1 MNRFGPG
8 QMLAWRRVLAANDN
22 GLLLCTK
29 SCYMYMYDHTYQ
41 FVKYFCCIAGF
52 IAVIKMQS

>member
-29 SCYMYMYDHTYQ
+29 SCYMYIYDHTLY
-41 FVKYFCCIAGF
+41 KWCTHI
-52 IAVIKMQS
+52 SL